1 MEQDYQEAMRL
12 CRELN
17 GNVRRRPVV
26 PSTTRETRASKKALT
41 YDRPTSPTPETPDQ
55 SMSFGDLSSS
65 LISPPMTGTSIESV
79 SPLYN
84 MMQVQSPGR
93 LPTDA
98 SLSINVSPFTFDAAL
113 RVSPPSAL
121 SIYQDPVFPPQ
132 DCFFIDDHVGQNL
145 DTTWF
150 NGLDAVAIN
159 HASRQPKETVRITRA
174 ARRARSNVS
183 GIHHQTEAF
192 DGGSASSDQQQLKG
206 RGKKRKADDE
216 ELSFQE
222 NQSSPESMEDIQDRS
237 DKNSIRKRKAYTK
250 TTLKVANKAKLS
262 LYHENVQ
269 DGKPEPVG
277 QPEVW
282 AFKRQQL
289 CETLPYYNAYQS
301 GAYTHDSIARA
312 IMIDKEVSIRDK
324 FGEEVVITSV

>member
-1 MEQDYQEAMRL
+1 MMEQDYQEAMRL

-17 GNVRRRPVV
+17 GNVRRRSVV
-26 PSTTRETRASKKALT
+26 PSTTRETRASKKART
-41 YDRPTSPTPETPDQ
+41 NDHPTAPIPVTPAQP
-55 SMSFGDLSSS
+55 MSFGDPSSS
-65 LISPPMTGTSIESV
+65 LISPPMTDTSVESV
-79 SPLYN
+79 SPLKN

-93 LPTDA
+93 LSRDA
-98 SLSINVSPFTFDAAL
+98 SPSINMSPFTFNVSL
-113 RVSPPSAL
+113 RVSPSPAP

-132 DCFFIDDHVGQNL
+132 DCFFIGNHVGQNL
-145 DTTWF
+145 DSTWF
-150 NGLDAVAIN
+150 NGSDAAAIN
-159 HASRQPKETVRITRA
+159 HASRPKTTVRIPRTV
-174 ARRARSNVS
+174 RRTRSNVS
-183 GIHHQTEAF
+183 GIHHQIDAL
-192 DGGSASSDQQQLKG
+192 DDGSASSEQQQLKG
-206 RGKKRKADDE
+206 RGKKRKADDNK
-216 ELSFQE
+216 LSFQE

-237 DKNSIRKRKAYTK
+237 ENNAIRKRKAYTN
-250 TTLKVANKAKLS
+250 TTLKAANKAKLS